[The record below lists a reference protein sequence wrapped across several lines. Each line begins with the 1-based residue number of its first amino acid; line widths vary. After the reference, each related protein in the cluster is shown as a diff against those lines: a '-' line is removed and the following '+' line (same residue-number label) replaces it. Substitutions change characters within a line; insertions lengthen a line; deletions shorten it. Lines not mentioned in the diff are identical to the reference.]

1 MRIAMISEHA
11 SPLADGGDA
20 TGGAQQRHVADLSRA
35 LAELGHDVRVYTR
48 RDRPDLPEMVATA
61 EGYQVV
67 HVPAGPAERL
77 PADLLLP
84 HMGDFAQWLRGA
96 SNDTAWRPDVAHAH
110 FWTSGLAAVTAA
122 R

>member
-35 LAELGHDVRVYTR
+35 LAELGHEVRVYPR
-48 RDRPDLPEMVATA
+48 RDSPDLASVVATA
-61 EGYQVV
+61 EGVRVV

-77 PADLLLP
+77 PADLLLA
-84 HMGDFAQWLRGA
+84 HMGDFAQWLRAEWRDGDWKIGRA
-96 SNDTAWRPDVAHAH
+96 SCRERV
-110 FWTSGLAAVTAA
+110 
-122 R
+122 